1 MRKWRLSLFGAK
13 RLTAFMLSFAMLALL
28 TLPLTAYA
36 AKDRG
41 KVVRVGWYESPFNTT
56 DASGQRDG
64 YAYVYQQKIA
74 AYTGWTYEYV
84 EGSWPDLLQM
94 LIDGKI
100 DLMSDVSYTEERA
113 ELMQFSSLQMG
124 AEEYYLY
131 IAPGNNDITLN
142 DYSTF
147 NGKKVGVN
155 ANSYQKGLY
164 EEWAATHELETEIVE
179 LTGGEEDLLQ
189 KLTSGEIDAL
199 VTLDV
204 YGDPNRA
211 IPLCKIGSSDFYFAV
226 RNDRG
231 DLLSELDS
239 AMNRIISDDRNY
251 NQELYEKYFSSIG
264 TNLFLSDVEKTGLAS
279 HGTVKVG
286 YMKDYLPFCAKD
298 PETRQLT
305 GALKEY
311 LEYAAGAI
319 QNADLKFDAIAFDTI
334 GEAIEAL
341 KAGQVNCVF
350 PANFGEADAEEM
362 GLIITPS
369 VMSAEI
375 YEIVR
380 EDDLQDFGKKR
391 NVKVAVDEGNVN
403 YEKVLSEK
411 FPDFEVVHYRNIKSC
426 LQAVADG
433 KADTVLVSNF
443 RYNNLTK
450 QCDKLGL
457 TPIATGIGMGNAFVA
472 VRGDIELYSL
482 LNKTVN
488 MVPASKTN
496 SVMTLY
502 ISEKEEELT
511 FTEFVMKHLAEV
523 MGIVAGVLLVILALS
538 MRTIRAMKRARRDE
552 KLIASAET
560 DQLTGVYS
568 KNFLFEYA
576 RRMQNKHKN
585 KPMDAIVVDIERFH
599 SINTLNGQEAGD
611 QVLRTLGEVLRTV
624 FNDKNTIVGRIDANR
639 FCIFR
644 WNKWN
649 DHDYADFLNQLQTGL
664 EEKNPNLKLRL
675 RMGVFPAQTGRE
687 PEKMYD
693 RARIA
698 SNIARGQY
706 KMVPLVVYDEV
717 VNKKRLYD
725 QRL

>member
-1 MRKWRLSLFGAK
+1 
-13 RLTAFMLSFAMLALL
+13 
-28 TLPLTAYA
+28 
-36 AKDRG
+36 
-41 KVVRVGWYESPFNTT
+41 
-56 DASGQRDG
+56 
-64 YAYVYQQKIA
+64 
-74 AYTGWTYEYV
+74 
-84 EGSWPDLLQM
+84 
-94 LIDGKI
+94 
-100 DLMSDVSYTEERA
+100 
-113 ELMQFSSLQMG
+113 
-124 AEEYYLY
+124 
-131 IAPGNNDITLN
+131 
-142 DYSTF
+142 
-147 NGKKVGVN
+147 
-155 ANSYQKGLY
+155 
-164 EEWAATHELETEIVE
+164 
-179 LTGGEEDLLQ
+179 
-189 KLTSGEIDAL
+189 IDAL

-264 TNLFLSDVEKTGLAS
+264 TNLFLSDVEKTWLAS

-706 KMVPLVVYDEV
+706 NKVPLVVYDEEV
-717 VNKKRLYD
+717 KKKRLYD
-725 QRL
+725 QRLIHDLNRAVQNQEFEVYYQPQYDIQATPPKLKSAEALVRWRYPELGMIFPGDFVPLFEEHGLIGEVDKCVWKRAARQVAAWRSKFGTLVPVSVNLSRVDIFDPQLESTLEGLLRENRLDHNAIKLEVTESAYT